1 MTVALICLLVLCAVD
16 TVWQMLYLLHMLQ
29 LTSYRNELFAAW
41 GKEHEKEV
49 LPARRLVGLVGL
61 GVLLLCSVG
70 RLLWAEVSPVVGVWI
85 AVGLMA
91 VTAATDFPRKAK
103 KPLVVTGRIK
113 RMMVTFGIL
122 ALLVLGGVA
131 ALCWLT
137 DFRLLGVGAVILL
150 LWLLLIVAVIPLV
163 NTLNHPIETAIN
175 NKFIREAKQILA
187 DHKTLKVIG
196 ITGSYGKTSTKYF
209 LQSLLATQ
217 FNVLATPGSVNTPL
231 GLVRVIR
238 ENMRASHEI
247 FLAEMGAKWVGDIQ
261 ELCDL
266 VHPQYGIIASIGP
279 AHLEM
284 FGSMENIVSTKF
296 ELADALPADG
306 FLCLNTDNEYI
317 ANHPPVENTRTVS
330 YGVKADST
338 ADYRATDLTV
348 GVSGSTFTVIAP
360 DGERCEYTTRL
371 LGAHNIQNLVG
382 CIAIA
387 HQLGIPLTKLK
398 YAVRLLKPVEHRLE
412 LLPNGFIDDAYN
424 ANPAG
429 FRAALDVLAAFPGQR
444 VLVTPGMVELGDKQ
458 DEYNEQCG
466 AYAADKCDYAVLVGE
481 RQAPPLKRGLLS
493 AGFPED
499 RLYVAAN
506 LQDGLNWVERLPR
519 EGQRTVLLEN
529 DLPDNFL

>member
-49 LPARRLVGLVGL
+49 LPVRRLVGLAGL

-131 ALCWLT
+131 ALCWLS
-137 DFRLLGVGAVILL
+137 DFRLLWVGAVILL

-217 FNVLATPGSVNTPL
+217 FNVLATPG
-231 GLVRVIR
+231 
-238 ENMRASHEI
+238 
-247 FLAEMGAKWVGDIQ
+247 FLF
-261 ELCDL
+261 
-266 VHPQYGIIASIGP
+266 Y
-279 AHLEM
+279 
-284 FGSMENIVSTKF
+284 
-296 ELADALPADG
+296 ALRP
-306 FLCLNTDNEYI
+306 
-317 ANHPPVENTRTVS
+317 
-330 YGVKADST
+330 
-338 ADYRATDLTV
+338 
-348 GVSGSTFTVIAP
+348 
-360 DGERCEYTTRL
+360 
-371 LGAHNIQNLVG
+371 
-382 CIAIA
+382 
-387 HQLGIPLTKLK
+387 
-398 YAVRLLKPVEHRLE
+398 
-412 LLPNGFIDDAYN
+412 
-424 ANPAG
+424 
-429 FRAALDVLAAFPGQR
+429 
-444 VLVTPGMVELGDKQ
+444 
-458 DEYNEQCG
+458 
-466 AYAADKCDYAVLVGE
+466 
-481 RQAPPLKRGLLS
+481 
-493 AGFPED
+493 
-499 RLYVAAN
+499 
-506 LQDGLNWVERLPR
+506 LPR
-519 EGQRTVLLEN
+519 SSTR
-529 DLPDNFL
+529 